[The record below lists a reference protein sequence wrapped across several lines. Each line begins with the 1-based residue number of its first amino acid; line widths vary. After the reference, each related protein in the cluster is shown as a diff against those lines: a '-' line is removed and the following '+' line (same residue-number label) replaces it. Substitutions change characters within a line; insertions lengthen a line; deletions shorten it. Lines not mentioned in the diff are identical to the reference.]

1 MVHACQVWEK
11 PGDSSLWWKITVS
24 LSKLSTHSQNCNR
37 QEEHRMSQL
46 FLGLRS
52 LVGSSAAP
60 YKDSGPWDRIEMTFC
75 CYSLL
80 IYRWLALKTPQAGK
94 VYQRRVCLGLLCPRP
109 RHQHSSQHLQ
119 GGQGYGNPSYWGCLF
134 RWYVQASNSSLW
146 RWN

>member
-75 CYSLL
+75 CYSFL